1 MNFPH
6 LFSPLEIR
14 GKRLKN
20 RIMSSG
26 HDTSMPTDNLVN
38 EPLVAY
44 HRARARGGAG
54 LIVMQ
59 VAGVHDSARYTSHV
73 LMATDDACIPGYRRV
88 AEACHAEGCVV
99 LSQIFHP
106 GREIMESADG
116 LLAVAYSASASPNE
130 RFRVMPRELDQPLI
144 DEIVA
149 GYAAAARR
157 LHEAGLDGVE
167 VVASHGYL
175 PAQFLNPRVNRRKDG
190 YNGDLDARLRFLRE
204 VLAAVR
210 AATSEDFIVGLRLSA
225 DERDPEG
232 LSESESLQAAEAVQ
246 GELDYLHIV
255 AGTSASLGG
264 AIHIVPPMAI
274 EPAYLAREAG
284 TFKARLAIPLF
295 VTGRI
300 NQPQEAEAIL
310 ARGQADVCGMTRALI
325 CDPQM
330 PNKAEAGRSD
340 DVRACIAC
348 NQACIGHFHRG
359 YPISCIQH
367 PETGRELTYATPN
380 PASRRKRVLVAGGG
394 PAGMKAAAVA
404 AQRGHEV
411 VLCEAGAQ
419 LGGQVNLAQLLP
431 RRAEFGGASTN
442 LQREMQLAGVEVRR
456 NTPVDRALVERE
468 RPDLVIVA
476 TGAEPYWPPFERGG
490 ELQVVDAWQVLR
502 GEVRVGRSVLVTDW
516 RGDWIGPGIAE
527 KLVREGHQ
535 VRLAVNG
542 THCGESLPLYVRD
555 QLAGELHRLGIP
567 VTPYARLYGCDDT
580 TVYMQHSASGEA
592 MLFEEVDT
600 LVLCQGHQPVDRL
613 ADSLHGLAEVLRI
626 GDCLAPPPPHRRG
639 GDLRRAQGRLEHL
652 SGAAAAPSTGPGPA
666 PRMPQTQPGPR
677 RMPRPS
683 PPDAT
688 DTPRSETHFLGT
700 RIRGLRKRRGLTL
713 AELAAQSELTAG
725 YISQLERNLAYPSI
739 PALFN
744 IARSLGVT
752 IQWFFAS
759 EAAVDP
765 ADAGYVVRRNTRMSV
780 HYEDGIIDEL
790 LTPQPSRQL
799 EILHS
804 RFPPGTYSQ
813 QSYSHEG
820 EEAGYILSGIFEL
833 WVGDR
838 HFQLRE
844 GDSFSYS
851 SQEPH
856 RYGNPGDS
864 DTLVLWVI
872 TPPTF

>member
-1 MNFPH
+1 
-6 LFSPLEIR
+6 
-14 GKRLKN
+14 
-20 RIMSSG
+20 
-26 HDTSMPTDNLVN
+26 
-38 EPLVAY
+38 
-44 HRARARGGAG
+44 
-54 LIVMQ
+54 
-59 VAGVHDSARYTSHV
+59 
-73 LMATDDACIPGYRRV
+73 MATDDACIPGYRRV

-157 LHEAGLDGVE
+157 LHQAGLDGVE

-175 PAQFLNPRVNRRKDG
+175 PAQFLNPRVNRRTDG

-626 GDCLAPPPPHRRG
+626 GDCLAPPHRRG

>member
-157 LHEAGLDGVE
+157 LHQAGLDGVE

-175 PAQFLNPRVNRRKDG
+175 PAQFLNPRVNRRTDG

-626 GDCLAPPPPHRRG
+626 GDCLAPRTAEEAIYEG
-639 GDLRRAQGRLEHL
+639 LKAAWSIW
-652 SGAAAAPSTGPGPA
+652 SGAAAASTGPGPA

>member
-73 LMATDDACIPGYRRV
+73 LMATDDTCIPGYRRV

-157 LHEAGLDGVE
+157 LHQAGLDGVE

-175 PAQFLNPRVNRRKDG
+175 PAQFLNPRVNRRTDG
-190 YNGDLDARLRFLRE
+190 YNGELDARLRFLRE

-380 PASRRKRVLVAGGG
+380 PPSRRKRVLVAGGG

-626 GDCLAPPPPHRRG
+626 GDCLAPPHRRG

-677 RMPRPS
+677 RMPRSS

>member
-157 LHEAGLDGVE
+157 LHQAGLDGVE

-175 PAQFLNPRVNRRKDG
+175 PAQFLNPRVNRRTDG

-210 AATSEDFIVGLRLSA
+210 ATTSEDFIVGLRLSA

-626 GDCLAPPPPHRRG
+626 GDCLAPPHRRG

>member
-1 MNFPH
+1 MVNSYPVSEARRENNKKDANREFPAPVQ
-6 LFSPLEIR
+6 PLEIR

-157 LHEAGLDGVE
+157 LHQAGLDGVE

-175 PAQFLNPRVNRRKDG
+175 PAQFLNPRVNRRTDG

-380 PASRRKRVLVAGGG
+380 PPSRRKRVLVAGGG

-476 TGAEPYWPPFERGG
+476 TGAEPYWPPSSAAASYRWWMPGRCCAARCGSVVRCWSPTGG
-490 ELQVVDAWQVLR
+490 ATGSAPVSR
-502 GEVRVGRSVLVTDW
+502 
-516 RGDWIGPGIAE
+516 
-527 KLVREGHQ
+527 K
-535 VRLAVNG
+535 
-542 THCGESLPLYVRD
+542 SL
-555 QLAGELHRLGIP
+555 
-567 VTPYARLYGCDDT
+567 YAR
-580 TVYMQHSASGEA
+580 
-592 MLFEEVDT
+592 
-600 LVLCQGHQPVDRL
+600 
-613 ADSLHGLAEVLRI
+613 
-626 GDCLAPPPPHRRG
+626 
-639 GDLRRAQGRLEHL
+639 
-652 SGAAAAPSTGPGPA
+652 
-666 PRMPQTQPGPR
+666 
-677 RMPRPS
+677 
-683 PPDAT
+683 AT
-688 DTPRSETHFLGT
+688 RCAW
-700 RIRGLRKRRGLTL
+700 R
-713 AELAAQSELTAG
+713 
-725 YISQLERNLAYPSI
+725 
-739 PALFN
+739 
-744 IARSLGVT
+744 
-752 IQWFFAS
+752 
-759 EAAVDP
+759 
-765 ADAGYVVRRNTRMSV
+765 
-780 HYEDGIIDEL
+780 
-790 LTPQPSRQL
+790 
-799 EILHS
+799 
-804 RFPPGTYSQ
+804 
-813 QSYSHEG
+813 
-820 EEAGYILSGIFEL
+820 
-833 WVGDR
+833 
-838 HFQLRE
+838 
-844 GDSFSYS
+844 
-851 SQEPH
+851 
-856 RYGNPGDS
+856 
-864 DTLVLWVI
+864 
-872 TPPTF
+872 